1 MLRNTLQLRNAPE
14 KSRVMEQE
22 QETRG
27 EDCPEVEVGGRGIL
41 TDGGETEGMSGR
53 KDSLAGVGESD

>member
-1 MLRNTLQLRNAPE
+1 
-14 KSRVMEQE
+14 MEQE